1 MAETK
6 RAVTMDKLTALCK
19 GRGFIFAGSE
29 IYGGLANTWD
39 YGPLGV
45 ELKNNIKRAWWRKF
59 VQESP
64 YNVGVDCNILM
75 NTKVWEASGHVGG
88 FSDPLMDC
96 KGCRSRHRADQLI
109 EGYFAKHNLKE
120 TVGGWSNRQM
130 EDYIAEHKIVC
141 PVCGKCDFTPIRQF
155 NLMFKTFQGVTED
168 STSVVYLRPE
178 TAQGIF
184 VNFKNIQRSTRKKVP
199 FGVGQIGKSFRNEIT
214 PGNFIFRVREF
225 EQMEMEFFC
234 KPGTDLEWFAY
245 WKDACKNFLL
255 SLGMKEENLKL
266 RDHEPEELSH
276 YSKATTD
283 FEYRFAF
290 GWGELWGIADRT
302 DFDLKA
308 HQTHS
313 GESMEYLDP
322 ETNERYIPYVIEPS
336 LGVER
341 VLLAFLTD
349 AYDEETLE
357 GGDVRTVLRLHPAL
371 APYKVAVLPLQRKL
385 SGKADEVYAELS
397 RHFAVTYDE
406 TASIGKRY
414 RRQDEIGTPF
424 CVTVDF
430 DTLEDDTVTLR
441 DRDSMEQIRLPICE
455 VAAYVEKKLEF

>member
-1 MAETK
+1 
-6 RAVTMDKLTALCK
+6 
-19 GRGFIFAGSE
+19 
-29 IYGGLANTWD
+29 
-39 YGPLGV
+39 
-45 ELKNNIKRAWWRKF
+45 
-59 VQESP
+59 
-64 YNVGVDCNILM
+64 
-75 NTKVWEASGHVGG
+75 
-88 FSDPLMDC
+88 
-96 KGCRSRHRADQLI
+96 
-109 EGYFAKHNLKE
+109 
-120 TVGGWSNRQM
+120 
-130 EDYIAEHKIVC
+130 
-141 PVCGKCDFTPIRQF
+141 
-155 NLMFKTFQGVTED
+155 
-168 STSVVYLRPE
+168 
-178 TAQGIF
+178 
-184 VNFKNIQRSTRKKVP
+184 
-199 FGVGQIGKSFRNEIT
+199 
-214 PGNFIFRVREF
+214 
-225 EQMEMEFFC
+225 
-234 KPGTDLEWFAY
+234 
-245 WKDACKNFLL
+245 
-255 SLGMKEENLKL
+255 MKEENLKL